1 MSRALLFLQHF
12 PGGAAPGLA
21 TRWWCGLRVS
31 RRRCAWPGYW
41 LVVRPVG
48 FPAALRLD
56 GLLVD
61 GAACEMGSPGEAFM
75 PTPGRFTGVRCEKS
89 PYFRTSSYLEY
100 GGEGG
105 IDSLRSPLWGS
116 PLTAFAVCP
125 TGCASCRTPVGGS
138 HPPRTENIKE
148 KSPYF
153 RTSSHLEYGGEG
165 GIRTPDT
172 LPYTHFPG
180 VLLQPLGHLT
190 ILSCCSPWVGNGAL
204 L

>member
-1 MSRALLFLQHF
+1 
-12 PGGAAPGLA
+12 
-21 TRWWCGLRVS
+21 
-31 RRRCAWPGYW
+31 
-41 LVVRPVG
+41 
-48 FPAALRLD
+48 
-56 GLLVD
+56 
-61 GAACEMGSPGEAFM
+61 M
-75 PTPGRFTGVRCEKS
+75 PTPGRFTGAICEKS

-105 IDSLRSPLWGS
+105 IDSLRSPLLGPSMGLAPSGPTQALFKNAPGVFVGAARLLRSRSVQLAAPVVEPGRGFSS
-116 PLTAFAVCP
+116 PL
-125 TGCASCRTPVGGS
+125 
-138 HPPRTENIKE
+138 TENIKE

-153 RTSSHLEYGGEG
+153 RTSSYLEYGGEG